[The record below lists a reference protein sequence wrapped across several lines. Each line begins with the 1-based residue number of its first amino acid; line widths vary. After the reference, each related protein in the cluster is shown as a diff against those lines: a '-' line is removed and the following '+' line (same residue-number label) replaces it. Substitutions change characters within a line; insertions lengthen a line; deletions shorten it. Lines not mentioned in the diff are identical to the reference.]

1 MVIESLMW
9 SLCVVEHF
17 PEPELVTPM
26 LGVEKALSGETF
38 FLVGSVAAFDNAVFP
53 GAAFLDQGVNA
64 PTRFNGFG
72 KSGFAFGMSGVAH
85 GEIHRV
91 VGESYEKG
99 GRLSIAFW

>member
-1 MVIESLMW
+1 MRSLG
-9 SLCVVEHF
+9 VVMHF
-17 PEPELVTPM
+17 SEPELVTPEM
-26 LGVEKALSGETF
+26 VTPVLGVEEALSGEAF

-53 GAAFLDQGVNA
+53 GAAFLDQGVDA

-72 KSGFAFGMSGVAH
+72 KGGFAFGMSGVAQ
-85 GEIHRV
+85 GEIHGV